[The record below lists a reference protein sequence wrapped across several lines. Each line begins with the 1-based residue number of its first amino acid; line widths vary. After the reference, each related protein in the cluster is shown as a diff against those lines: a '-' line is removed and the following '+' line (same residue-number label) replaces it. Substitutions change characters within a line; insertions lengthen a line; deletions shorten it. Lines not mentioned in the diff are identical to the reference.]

1 MNFVFISLLLILN
14 LFWSNDSKKIIRH
27 SYANSISSQI
37 INFKN
42 SSPPISLSQ
51 ISPSLKAQ
59 NYILIDA
66 DTNKTLLAKNI
77 NNLIYPAST
86 TKLITALTALNIY
99 PLDEVIT
106 IKEVYD
112 VGKVMNLKIDE
123 KISIKSLVEAL
134 LVYSANDAG
143 YNLAIHH
150 KNGISGFVEQ
160 MNLLM
165 KKYNIKNTNFTNYDG
180 IHGQNHYSTVYD
192 LSQIAR
198 LAIKNKIVT
207 DIAKEKEITIFDSTG
222 QISHSLSSTNEL
234 LDLVPEVKGL
244 KTGWTPEAGGC
255 FIALLDVKGRQ
266 FISVVAQSDDRF
278 KDTEK
283 ILNWLKSNVIW

>member
-14 LFWSNDSKKIIRH
+14 LFWLNDTKKII
-27 SYANSISSQI
+27 SQSSPDNISNQI

-42 SSPPISLSQ
+42 LSPPISLSQ
-51 ISPSLKAQ
+51 ISPSLNAK

-66 DTNKTLLAKNI
+66 STNKILLGKNTDNI
-77 NNLIYPAST
+77 IYPAST

-99 PLDEVIT
+99 PLDETIT

-150 KNGISGFVEQ
+150 KNGISGFIEQ

-180 IHGQNHYSTVYD
+180 IHESNHYSTVYD

-207 DIAKEKEITIFDSTG
+207 DIIKEKEVVVFDSTG
-222 QISHSLSSTNEL
+222 QISHTLQSTNEL
-234 LDLVPEVKGL
+234 LDIIPEVKGL

-255 FIALLDVKGRQ
+255 FIALFDVNGRQ
-266 FISVVAQSDDRF
+266 FISVIAQSDDRF

-283 ILNWLKSNVIW
+283 ILDWLKVNVIW